1 MIKFIVV
8 SILIYLAF
16 KYVIAPILRIVLQ
29 HLVKKAVQ
37 NQFGQFKNQP
47 HQKEPSRQEGS
58 IRVDYIP
65 DKEKNKPKK
74 EDDIGEYIDYE
85 EVK

>member
-1 MIKFIVV
+1 MIKFIFV

-16 KYVIAPILRIVLQ
+16 RYIIAPILRVVLQ

-47 HQKEPSRQEGS
+47 QQKGPSRQEGS

-65 DKEKNKPKK
+65 EKDKTKPKK